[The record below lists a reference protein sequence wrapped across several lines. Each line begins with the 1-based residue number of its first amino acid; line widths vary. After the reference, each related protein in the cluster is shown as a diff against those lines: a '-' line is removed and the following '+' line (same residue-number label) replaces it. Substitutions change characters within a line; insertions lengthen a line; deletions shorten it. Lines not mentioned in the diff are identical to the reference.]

1 MNWDRIEG
9 AWKQFA
15 GKAREQWGRLT
26 EDDVKIVGGQREKL
40 TGKIQE
46 RYGITRD
53 EADREIKEWLEM
65 LEVSQH

>member
-40 TGKIQE
+40 TGKIQ
-46 RYGITRD
+46 
-53 EADREIKEWLEM
+53 
-65 LEVSQH
+65 